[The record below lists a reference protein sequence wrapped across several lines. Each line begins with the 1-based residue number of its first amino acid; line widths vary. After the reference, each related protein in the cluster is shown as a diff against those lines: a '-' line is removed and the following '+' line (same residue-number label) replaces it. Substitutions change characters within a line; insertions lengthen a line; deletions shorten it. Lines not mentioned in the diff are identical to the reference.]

1 MIVCLLAGSGCRMA
15 AQGQNIDGVRLIQQG
30 QYPAAFE
37 RFKQALATD
46 PNNPD
51 AWYNL
56 GATYHLA
63 AKQQNNPAL
72 YTEAEKYYGQ
82 CLQRN
87 YNHVECQRGL
97 AVLMVET
104 KRTDAAFNQL
114 KNWVAASPNF
124 AEAKVELA
132 RLYEEFNDPTSAQQ
146 WLTQAV
152 ASDATNGRAYSAL
165 GRLSEKSNPALALA
179 SYERALALDRNQ
191 PQLAQKVAS
200 LKTQYPAGTLPSA
213 PASGVF
219 PPVGNPATNA
229 IQTGA
234 PVTASGPQNK
244 ARF

>member
-1 MIVCLLAGSGCRMA
+1 MA

-63 AKQQNNPAL
+63 AKQQKNNSL
-72 YTEAEKYYGQ
+72 YTEAENYYRQ

-87 YNHVECQRGL
+87 GNHVECQRGL

-104 KRTDAAFNQL
+104 GRTNDAFAQL
-114 KNWVAASPNF
+114 KNWTATSPNF

-132 RLYEEFNDPTSAQQ
+132 RLYEEFNDPTTAQTYLQ
-146 WLTQAV
+146 QAV
-152 ASDATNGRAYSAL
+152 ASDPMNARAYSAL
-165 GRLSEKSNPALALA
+165 GRMTEKSNPALALA
-179 SYERALALDRNQ
+179 SYERAYQLDRNQ
-191 PQLAQKVAS
+191 PQLAAKVAS
-200 LKTQYPAGTLPSA
+200 LRGQVPPNTLPTSTT
-213 PASGVF
+213 F

-229 IQTGA
+229 ISPGA
-234 PVTASGPQNK
+234 PMTATGPQNK